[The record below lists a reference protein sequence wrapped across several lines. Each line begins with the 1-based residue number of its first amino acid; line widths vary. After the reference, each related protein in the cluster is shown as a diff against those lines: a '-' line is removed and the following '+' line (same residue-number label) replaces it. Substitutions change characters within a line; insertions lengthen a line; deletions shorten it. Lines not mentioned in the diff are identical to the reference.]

1 MAQPF
6 LTDQQILGQTPETAE
21 IARQR
26 KIADLLTSQAFTQPQ
41 GSMVS
46 GRYVAP
52 SWAQQ
57 LQPLASALGG
67 SYLSAKTDEKADALA
82 KALRQ
87 KQVAEIEEYSRLQ
100 ETDPGAALGFALASN
115 NPTLQSI
122 AKEELKGVKLGEGE
136 VFTKPRLGGGVTE
149 MRGAEK
155 FRAPLQVDTGTSIE
169 FRDPKDPTKILQVIP
184 KSQMPQAG
192 QVVET
197 ANGPMIVNTRTGE
210 AKPIMA
216 GGEALPPKLSSEQQ
230 KDILS
235 INQQKATIDGAIKD
249 VQKNKDA
256 FSFGRGAMQNL
267 PYGETIAGRFETP
280 EQTRTRAYVFNNVSA
295 VIKERAGTAQSASEL
310 QRINSFLP
318 AVTDNAE
325 QIINKLEGF
334 KQYLADMEK
343 GTRATTSKQFTPGL
357 SPQDQEALNW
367 ANSNPNDPRSAQIKQ
382 RLGQK

>member
-1 MAQPF
+1 
-6 LTDQQILGQTPETAE
+6 
-21 IARQR
+21 
-26 KIADLLTSQAFTQPQ
+26 
-41 GSMVS
+41 
-46 GRYVAP
+46 
-52 SWAQQ
+52 
-57 LQPLASALGG
+57 
-67 SYLSAKTDEKADALA
+67 
-82 KALRQ
+82 
-87 KQVAEIEEYSRLQ
+87 
-100 ETDPGAALGFALASN
+100 
-115 NPTLQSI
+115 
-122 AKEELKGVKLGEGE
+122 
-136 VFTKPRLGGGVTE
+136 
-149 MRGAEK
+149 
-155 FRAPLQVDTGTSIE
+155 
-169 FRDPKDPTKILQVIP
+169 
-184 KSQMPQAG
+184 MPQAG
-192 QVVET
+192 QVVDT

-249 VQKNKDA
+249 VQKHKDA

-295 VIKERAGTAQSASEL
+295 VIKERAGTAQSGQEL

-318 AVTDNAE
+318 AVTDNAD

-367 ANSNPNDPRSAQIKQ
+367 ANQNPNDPRSAQIKQ
-382 RLGQK
+382 RLRQE